1 MAFSSLLDEPTIRE
15 RMMRFSV
22 EQYQLLGEAGLIGT
36 DVELL
41 EGIIV
46 KKMSKSPLHVF
57 ITQKLALLLRKFEA
71 DGWLIRQAQPIKHQD
86 SEPEPDISVVHGHAE
101 DFLTG
106 HPTSA
111 SLVIEVAVSSFGFDH
126 EKRAIYAAANVP
138 EYWIILP
145 EAKRVEVY
153 TRPVGRDYTVKRLVE
168 FPALVLS
175 ETLSGF
181 ELNLGTFFPT

>member
-1 MAFSSLLDEPTIRE
+1 MAISSLLDEPTIRE

-46 KKMSKSPLHVF
+46 KKTSKSPLHVF
-57 ITQKLALLLRKFEA
+57 AAEKLASLLRGYEA
-71 DGWLIRQAQPIKHQD
+71 EGWLVRQEQPITHLD
-86 SEPEPDISVVHGHAE
+86 SEPEPDISVVRGRLE

-111 SLVIEVAVSSFGFDH
+111 SLVIEVAISSFGFDH
-126 EKRAIYAAANVP
+126 EKRAIYASASIP
-138 EYWIILP
+138 EYWIVLP
-145 EAKRVEVY
+145 EEKRVEVY
-153 TRPVGRDYTVKRLVE
+153 TRPTNRDYTVKRVME
-168 FPALVLS
+168 SPASILS
-175 ETLSGF
+175 EMLPGF
-181 ELNLGTFFPT
+181 QLDLATFFPR